1 MSSQASSVSFAT
13 ESGGRLAQRIHAH
26 FARRIRGGELAP
38 GAKLPILRDVAQD
51 FGVGLR
57 TAARAYEQLQADG
70 LVVSRKAVG
79 TFVREEGERRPR
91 PEIYLCVTQMYLSER
106 ASLSM
111 TRIKGLLLQ
120 AERRGAVVHV
130 IDSPAQFR
138 PLRIAGHEPVAV
150 VFYTERERAQA
161 FGEVERY
168 AEGKGWPACVAY
180 GRTGGL
186 FARAGAREPGFEMLA
201 SYLIGLGH
209 KRIALINADPGPPGS
224 ASNARLGNRRG
235 WLKGLSAAGL
245 TPREEDYQ
253 EIAMDREADPARV
266 EAALDR
272 VLALRPRPTALMCV
286 NDEVALAVLE
296 MLARKGVRVP
306 DDLSVTGY
314 DGLPEGEL
322 SKPSLTTADQ
332 RLAEQGAAVADYV
345 LDALA
350 GRKPAPPAMPAR
362 LAARESTAPPGGGKS
377 RRGHGASARQR
388 RVRTVS
394 SQQTKVEA

>member
-1 MSSQASSVSFAT
+1 MASQASNVSLAA
-13 ESGGRLAQRIHAH
+13 ESGGRLAQQIHAH
-26 FARRIRGGELAP
+26 FARRIRDGEMAP
-38 GAKLPILRDVAQD
+38 GARLPIIRDVARE

-79 TFVREEGERRPR
+79 TFVREEGDRRPK
-91 PEIYLCVTQMYLSER
+91 PQIYLCVAQMYLAER

-138 PLRIAGHEPVAV
+138 PMRMDSHEPVAV

-161 FGEVERY
+161 FGEVARF
-168 AEGKGWPACVAY
+168 AQGKGWPACAAY

-186 FARAGAREPGFEMLA
+186 FVRAGAREPGFEMLA
-201 SYLIGLGH
+201 SHLVRLGH
-209 KRIALINADPGPPGS
+209 ERIALINADPGPPGS

-245 TPREEDYQ
+245 TPRDEDYQ
-253 EIAMDREADPARV
+253 EIAMGREADLPRA

-272 VLALRPRPTALMCV
+272 VLARRPRPTALMCV
-286 NDEVALAVLE
+286 NDEVALDALE
-296 MLARKGVRVP
+296 ILARKGVRVP
-306 DDLSVTGY
+306 EDLSVTGY

-322 SKPSLTTADQ
+322 SRPSLTTADQ

-350 GRKPAPPAMPAR
+350 GRKPTPAPIPAR
-362 LAARESTAPPGGGKS
+362 LAARESTAPPGGAEN
-377 RRGHGASARQR
+377 RRG
-388 RVRTVS
+388 TELM
-394 SQQTKVEA
+394 KVEA